1 MKGGRFN
8 PGQAYVA
15 FSRVKT
21 LDGLHIL
28 NFNPIAIKA
37 SGDIK
42 TEMERLTGNL
52 LNFSAVIPAIYSP
65 DSNTIT
71 VVLLNVRSI
80 SSKFPDIVQDATL
93 ISADVACITETWL
106 RQSQTSPDIPNQ

>member
-1 MKGGRFN
+1 MALAEQIRCSHKL
-8 PGQAYVA
+8 A
-15 FSRVKT
+15 
-21 LDGLHIL
+21 DG
-28 NFNPIAIKA
+28 
-37 SGDIK
+37 DVK

-80 SSKFPDIVQDATL
+80 SSKLPDIVQDATL

-106 RQSQTSPDIPNQ
+106 RQSQTWDSCWSSLEIFL